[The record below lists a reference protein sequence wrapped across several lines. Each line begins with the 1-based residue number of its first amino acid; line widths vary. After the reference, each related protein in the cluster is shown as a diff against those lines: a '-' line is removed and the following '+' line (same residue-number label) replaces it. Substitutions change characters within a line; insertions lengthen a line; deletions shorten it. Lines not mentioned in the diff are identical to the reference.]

1 LQRVLE
7 ASEVENRLSLALS
20 LLTNEKNIALLQK
33 EINKQVDA
41 KLSKQ
46 QREYFLREQMKS
58 IKQVWL
64 FQLFSMPTFL
74 DGICN

>member
-58 IKQVWL
+58 IKQVCL
-64 FQLFSMPTFL
+64 FQLLSMPTFL